1 MIRRNISPSR
11 HLEANRPAKQSRL
24 GDGGCLISM
33 EVTLVICGHPAGS
46 ESQWGVGKQG
56 SGVGGAPFV
65 RADWGPL
72 PLGLL
77 QCFMKQYKRHLQPTS
92 GLQQAHNITNG
103 L

>member
-56 SGVGGAPFV
+56 KRCGRGTLCAGRLGAASIGFITV
-65 RADWGPL
+65 FYEAI
-72 PLGLL
+72 
-77 QCFMKQYKRHLQPTS
+77 QETS
-92 GLQQAHNITNG
+92 SANIRIATG
-103 L
+103 T